1 MKISRNSNSFGGQSR
16 RRRNPLLLP
25 VILLVVL
32 FVALI
37 SWFWSRG
44 GEQAQSRV
52 EIAIPAE
59 RLGH

>member
-1 MKISRNSNSFGGQSR
+1 MKIRNNNSFGGPSR

-25 VILLVVL
+25 IVILAVL
-32 FVALI
+32 FVVLI
-37 SWFWSRG
+37 GWLWSRG

-52 EIAIPAE
+52 EKVIPAE

>member
-1 MKISRNSNSFGGQSR
+1 MKIRNNSSFGSTSR

-25 VILLVVL
+25 VIILVIL

-37 SWFWSRG
+37 GWFWSRG
-44 GEQAQSRV
+44 GPQEQQRV
-52 EIAIPAE
+52 EKVIPAE